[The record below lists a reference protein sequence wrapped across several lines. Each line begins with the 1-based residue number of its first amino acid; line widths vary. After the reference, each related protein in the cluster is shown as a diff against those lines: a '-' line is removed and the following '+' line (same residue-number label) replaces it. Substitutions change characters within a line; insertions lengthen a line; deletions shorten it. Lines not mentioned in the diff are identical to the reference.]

1 MDRMR
6 VEGAGQKMA
15 GKAKEAAGKLTGDN
29 KLKAEGQADQLAG
42 ALGVAAAVISGLR
55 LGQAVPGDR
64 PKASE
69 IDAELEVSAE
79 A

>member
-29 KLKAEGQADQLAG
+29 KLKVEGEADQLAG
-42 ALGVAAAVISGLR
+42 DAKNAIGGMKDSMKDAAR
-55 LGQAVPGDR
+55 
-64 PKASE
+64 KARH
-69 IDAELEVSAE
+69 
-79 A
+79 

>member
-6 VEGAGQKMA
+6 AEGAGQKMA

-42 ALGVAAAVISGLR
+42 SAKNAIGGMKDSIKDAAR
-55 LGQAVPGDR
+55 
-64 PKASE
+64 KARH
-69 IDAELEVSAE
+69 
-79 A
+79 